1 MALIQISNLSFTYDA
16 NSDPVFENVSF
27 QLDTNWRLGFTGR
40 NGRGKTTFLRLLM
53 GQLPYSGTI
62 SSPTAFSYFPY
73 TVPNPKETAIH
84 VVEAVFPDYEYWRL
98 SIEMQALGLSEEL
111 LYRPFQTLSNGERT
125 KLLLAILFLKENNF
139 LLIDEPTNHL
149 DLSGRETVSQY
160 LRTKRGFILVSHD
173 RVFLDGCVDHILSI
187 NKTNIEIQK
196 GNFSSWWE
204 NKQRQDA
211 FEMAQN
217 DRLKKEISRLQ
228 ETARKKSE
236 WSDRV
241 ESTKIGQHTYDRG
254 YVGHKAAKMMAR
266 SKAIEVRQQRAV
278 EEKSTLLKNL
288 ERSDSLKIIPLP
300 YYKKQLLEC
309 KALSVAYADTPL
321 FSPVSF
327 RLEQGDCVALLGP
340 NGCGKTSLLRLICG
354 EDVPHCGQLLFGNG
368 LRISYVPQSADS
380 LCGTLQDF
388 AERSGTPLSL
398 LLTLLSKLDVSRQEL
413 EKDLSA
419 LSEGQK
425 KKVLLAGSICQS
437 AHLCV
442 WDEPL
447 NYIDV
452 ISRIQIEQLLL
463 QYRPTILFVEHDR
476 AFCENIATK
485 RLSLSR

>member
-1 MALIQISNLSFTYDA
+1 MALIQISNLSFTYDG
-16 NSDPVFENVSF
+16 SIDPVFENVSF

-62 SSPTAFSYFPY
+62 SSPNAFSYFPY
-73 TVPNPKETAIH
+73 TVPNSKETAIH

-98 SIEMQALGLSEEL
+98 SMEMQALGLSEEL

-125 KLLLAILFLKENNF
+125 KLLLTILFLKENNF

-149 DLSGRETVSQY
+149 DLSGREIIGRY

-173 RVFLDGCVDHILSI
+173 RSLLDGCVDHILSI

-211 FEMAQN
+211 FELAQN

-266 SKAIEVRQQRAV
+266 SKAIEVRQQRAL

-288 ERSDSLKIIPLP
+288 ERSDPLKIIPLP

-309 KALSVAYADTPL
+309 KELSIAYSGTPL

-327 RLEQGDCVALLGP
+327 RLEQGDRAALLGP

-354 EDVPHCGQLLFGNG
+354 EDVPHCGQLLLGNG
-368 LRISYVPQSADS
+368 LRISYVPQSTDS
-380 LCGTLQDF
+380 LCGTLPAF
-388 AERSGTPLSL
+388 AEKSGTPLNL
-398 LLTLLSKLDVSRQEL
+398 LLTLLSKLDVSKQEL

-463 QYRPTILFVEHDR
+463 QYRPTILFVEHER
-476 AFCENIATK
+476 AFCEHIATK

>member
-1 MALIQISNLSFTYDA
+1 MALIQISNLSFTYDG
-16 NSDPVFENVSF
+16 SIDPVFENVSF

-73 TVPNPKETAIH
+73 AVPNPKETAIH

-98 SIEMQALGLSEEL
+98 SMEMQALGLSEEL
-111 LYRPFQTLSNGERT
+111 LCRPFQALSNGERT

-149 DLSGRETVSQY
+149 DLSGRETVSRY

-173 RVFLDGCVDHILSI
+173 RSLLDGCVDHILSI

-204 NKQRQDA
+204 NRQRQDA
-211 FEMAQN
+211 FELAQN

-254 YVGHKAAKMMAR
+254 YVGRKAAKMMAR
-266 SKAIEVRQQRAV
+266 SKAIEARQQRAM

-288 ERSDSLKIIPLP
+288 ERSDPLKIIPLP

-309 KALSVAYADTPL
+309 KALSIAYSDTPL

-327 RLEQGDCVALLGP
+327 RLEQGERVALLGP

-354 EDVPHCGQLLFGNG
+354 EDVPHCGQLLLGSG

-380 LCGTLQDF
+380 LCGTLPAF
-388 AERSGTPLSL
+388 AEKSGTPLNL

-463 QYRPTILFVEHDR
+463 QYHPTILFVEHDQ
-476 AFCENIATK
+476 AFCEHIATK
-485 RLSLSR
+485 GISLSR

>member
-1 MALIQISNLSFTYDA
+1 MALIRISNLSFNYDA

-40 NGRGKTTFLRLLM
+40 NGRGKSTFLRLLM

-149 DLSGRETVSQY
+149 DLSGREMVSQY
-160 LRTKRGFILVSHD
+160 LRIKRGFILVSHD

-241 ESTKIGQHTYDRG
+241 EATKIGQHTYDRG

-266 SKAIEVRQQRAV
+266 SKAIEARQQRAV

-309 KALSVAYADTPL
+309 KGLSIAYSDTPL

-327 RLEQGDCVALLGP
+327 RLEQGDRVALLGP

-354 EDVPHCGQLLFGNG
+354 EDVPYCGQLLLGNG

-476 AFCENIATK
+476 AFCEHIATK